1 MGNPTFWR
9 LFYLYTYRGE
19 LNFFKYNLNFIW
31 LIERLCRRY
40 NESTYKKGGEK
51 MSERAI
57 TRKRGRRM
65 RRNVLVSLLLSL
77 LLLLVTACNEK
88 ANVGSDK
95 GESSSTNNDEKAPFT
110 FTYFN
115 GGTSLKNIEANQTRI
130 GKIFEEQTGVNVKME
145 YLVGDLNTKIGT
157 MIASGQYPD
166 TLVPDAAIDK
176 LIDAKAFI
184 PLNDL
189 IEKHAPNLKKLYEP
203 YLEQMKSEDGNI
215 YILPFG
221 VNHGYVPNPDIDQGA
236 FWIQRRV
243 LKEFGYPK
251 IKTLDEYFD
260 LIEKYKEKYPQT
272 DGKPTIGFTALTY
285 DWRFF
290 AISNP
295 PAHLAGYPNDGE
307 VIVDMQT
314 HEAKVYGNGEYTK
327 RWLKKLNEINA
338 KGLFDKESFVS
349 NYDEYLAKIA
359 SGRVLGFFDY
369 GWQAGQ
375 ALDSLKRSG
384 NDDLR
389 YMPLPIVFDKNI
401 KDQYI
406 DPPSNVFNRGLG
418 ITVSAKDPV
427 RIIKYLDNMAKEENQ
442 KLMMWGIKGETYE
455 VDENGRYY
463 RTEEQIQ
470 KTSDEQF
477 REQFGFIYFEW
488 HWPRGNGMF
497 SDGNAWEPRRQPEVA
512 QASYTEGDKKILEA
526 YGAKVFSDLFAKP
539 DERPWYPAWGAPLK
553 QGSPAQIYQQKKQDL
568 QRKYFPKLVLDPPS
582 KFEDNWKDYVTEYNK
597 LDIKAFEEEIT
608 KYVKM
613 KVEQSKGKK

>member
-1 MGNPTFWR
+1 MIKGGRGVRTARKKTWGIVFLCLMMIVALAGCKESASVDNKGNP
-9 LFYLYTYRGE
+9 
-19 LNFFKYNLNFIW
+19 
-31 LIERLCRRY
+31 
-40 NESTYKKGGEK
+40 SAADDKK
-51 MSERAI
+51 
-57 TRKRGRRM
+57 
-65 RRNVLVSLLLSL
+65 
-77 LLLLVTACNEK
+77 
-88 ANVGSDK
+88 
-95 GESSSTNNDEKAPFT
+95 PFT

-115 GGTSLKNIEANQTRI
+115 AGTSKKNIEANQTKI

-145 YLVGDLNTKIGT
+145 FLVGDINTKIGT

-166 TLVPDAAIDK
+166 VLVPDIAIDK
-176 LIDAKAFI
+176 VLDAKAFI

-189 IEKHAPNLKKLYEP
+189 IDKHAPNLKKLYGP
-203 YLEQMKSEDGNI
+203 YLEQLKAKDGNI
-215 YILPFG
+215 YFLPFG
-221 VNHGYVPNPDIDQGA
+221 VNHGYIPNPDIDQGA

-243 LKEFGYPK
+243 LKESGYPK

-260 LIEKYKEKYPQT
+260 LIAKYKEKHPET

-290 AISNP
+290 VISNP

-307 VIVDMQT
+307 VIVDMKT

-338 KGLFDKESFVS
+338 AGLFDKEAFVA

-369 GWQAGQ
+369 GWQVNQ
-375 ALDSLKRSG
+375 ALNSLLQAG

-406 DPPSNVFNRGLG
+406 DPPSFASNRGIG

-427 RIIKYLDNMAKEENQ
+427 RIIKYFDNMAKEENQ
-442 KLMMWGIKGETYE
+442 KLMTWGIKGETYE
-455 VDENGRYY
+455 VDEKGRFY
-463 RTEEQIQ
+463 RTPEQIK

-477 REQFGFIYFEW
+477 REQFGFSYFEW
-488 HWPRGNGMF
+488 YWPRGNGLF

-512 QASYTEGDKKILEA
+512 QASYTEGDKQILAA

-539 DERPWYPAWGAPLK
+539 DERPWYPAWSAPIK

-582 KFEDNWKDYVTEYNK
+582 KFDKNWKEYVKEYNK
-597 LDIKAFEEEIT
+597 LDIKAFEDEIT

-613 KVEQSKGKK
+613 KVEQSKK

>member
-1 MGNPTFWR
+1 MDDGQLMIKGGREVRTGRKRTWGIVFLCLMMIVALAGCKESASVDNKGNP
-9 LFYLYTYRGE
+9 
-19 LNFFKYNLNFIW
+19 
-31 LIERLCRRY
+31 
-40 NESTYKKGGEK
+40 SAADDKK
-51 MSERAI
+51 
-57 TRKRGRRM
+57 
-65 RRNVLVSLLLSL
+65 
-77 LLLLVTACNEK
+77 
-88 ANVGSDK
+88 
-95 GESSSTNNDEKAPFT
+95 PFT

-115 GGTSLKNIEANQTRI
+115 AGTSKKNIEANQTKI

-145 YLVGDLNTKIGT
+145 FLVGDINTKIGT

-166 TLVPDAAIDK
+166 VLVPDIAIDK
-176 LIDAKAFI
+176 VLDAKAFI

-189 IEKHAPNLKKLYEP
+189 IDKHAPNLKKLYGP
-203 YLEQMKSEDGNI
+203 YLEQLKAEDGKI
-215 YILPFG
+215 YFLPFG
-221 VNHGYVPNPDIDQGA
+221 VNHGYIPNPDIDQGA

-260 LIEKYKEKYPQT
+260 LIAKYKEKHPET

-290 AISNP
+290 VISNP

-307 VIVDMQT
+307 VIVDMKT

-338 KGLFDKESFVS
+338 AGLFDKEAFVS

-369 GWQAGQ
+369 GWQVNQ
-375 ALDSLKRSG
+375 ALNSLLQAG

-406 DPPSNVFNRGLG
+406 DPPSFASNRGIG

-427 RIIKYLDNMAKEENQ
+427 RIIKYFDNMAKEENQ
-442 KLMMWGIKGETYE
+442 KLMTWGIKGETYE
-455 VDENGRYY
+455 VDEKGRFY
-463 RTEEQIQ
+463 RTPEQIK

-477 REQFGFIYFEW
+477 REQFGFSYFEW
-488 HWPRGNGMF
+488 YWPRGNGLF

-512 QASYTEGDKKILEA
+512 QASYTEGDKKILAA

-539 DERPWYPAWGAPLK
+539 DERPWYPAWSAPIK

-582 KFEDNWKDYVTEYNK
+582 KFEKNWKEYVKEYNK
-597 LDIKAFEEEIT
+597 LDIKAFEDEIT

-613 KVEQSKGKK
+613 KVEQSQK